1 MMQNT
6 QRLQLGKGVQRNATS
21 KNTKIN
27 RHLKTIETICEKDTG
42 EFHRF
47 PSSMAERNA
56 LLDGRFVRLKMLWL
70 KSGRRG
76 GERGEWRKEGER
88 VVGRME
94 WRKCLAGG
102 RCEGEWV
109 EHIRFIGSL
118 K

>member
-76 GERGEWRKEGER
+76 EEEKGVSGGRKERGLLGGWSGGSVWLEEGVKENG
-88 VVGRME
+88 
-94 WRKCLAGG
+94 
-102 RCEGEWV
+102 
-109 EHIRFIGSL
+109 
-118 K
+118 